1 MEGHALVG
9 TPNVH
14 WRLEPTGEVT
24 VVATGR
30 LAIDEDGTF
39 HNVALMNSDGGRGDW
54 FDLPLPTPAVR
65 SMVDD
70 SSGYSQSLLW
80 NACGELVHAT
90 TLRNQHGSNDIVV
103 TVLPVVA

>member
-1 MEGHALVG
+1 MSAWTSADYLRGEQYRDSSKLAVRASLHGH
-9 TPNVH
+9 
-14 WRLEPTGEVT
+14 
-24 VVATGR
+24 
-30 LAIDEDGTF
+30 
-39 HNVALMNSDGGRGDW
+39 GRGDW